1 MGNSEGQESL
11 ECCSPW
17 DPKESD
23 ATYRLNNNSDW
34 KNELFSTFLCSHQTL
49 NSFHNV
55 VILSGDP
62 RELFVVYED
71 TTRGLK
77 NGRGIY
83 RVVVREADKKGYC
96 AKAAPNNT
104 LSGHKCQEFQGCKI
118 PLL

>member
-77 NGRGIY
+77 NGKGINQ
-83 RVVVREADKKGYC
+83 VVVREADKKGYC

-104 LSGHKCQEFQGCKI
+104 LSGPKCQEFQGCKI